1 MNGLEW
7 IGRMLVF
14 MGLVLVLMGGL
25 IWLLGRFPALGEFP
39 GTLRIERPGFT
50 CVVPILGSIL
60 LSLVLTVILNIVLRL
75 LNR

>member
-7 IGRMLVF
+7 FGRILVF
-14 MGLVLVLMGGL
+14 MGLLLVLMGGIL
-25 IWLLGRFPALGEFP
+25 WLLGRFPALGEFP

-60 LSLVLTVILNIVLRL
+60 LSLILTVVLNILLRL